1 MGKFS
6 SFVKGLVIG
15 GGIALLLSPK
25 PGKEIRKDLADKA
38 DETLD
43 KVMDYTDQAQSQ
55 GNCKRSRR
63 SSQRKGP
70 GNDRHG
76 EATIRLKGC

>member
-25 PGKEIRKDLADKA
+25 PGKDIRKDLADKA

-43 KVMDYTDQAQSQ
+43 KVMDYTDQVKEPPKKLR
-55 GNCKRSRR
+55 KRP
-63 SSQRKGP
+63 SSKSKKKPRKQP
-70 GNDRHG
+70 
-76 EATIRLKGC
+76 TQ

>member
-25 PGKEIRKDLADKA
+25 PGKDIRKDLA
-38 DETLD
+38 
-43 KVMDYTDQAQSQ
+43 
-55 GNCKRSRR
+55 
-63 SSQRKGP
+63 
-70 GNDRHG
+70 
-76 EATIRLKGC
+76 